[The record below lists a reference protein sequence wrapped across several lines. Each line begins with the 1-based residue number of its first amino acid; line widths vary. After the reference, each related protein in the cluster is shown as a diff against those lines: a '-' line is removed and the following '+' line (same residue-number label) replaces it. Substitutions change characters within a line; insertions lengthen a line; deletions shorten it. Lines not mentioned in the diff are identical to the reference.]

1 MKKLLMLLVIVVF
14 FMSQL
19 VAQTSTFNKGD
30 KVLNL
35 GILGLGSSTYSGFNM
50 SYFLSTSFEVGIID
64 NIARKGTIGV
74 GGFLGFSTYKNPYL
88 YYSYRYS
95 DFIIGGRGTFHYPLV
110 DKLDT
115 YAGLMLG
122 YDIGSSHYLGSGT
135 EPHYD
140 PTLGGFVSIL
150 NAGVRYYFSR
160 NFAAMSEL
168 GLGYGT
174 IYLSFGGA
182 LKF

>member
-1 MKKLLMLLVIVVF
+1 MKKLLMLLVVIVFTVT
-14 FMSQL
+14 QL
-19 VAQTSTFNKGD
+19 VAQTPTFNKGD

-35 GILGLGSSTYSGFNM
+35 GIGMGSTTYSGFNM
-50 SYFLSTSFEVGIID
+50 AALFATSFEVGIID
-64 NIARKGTIGV
+64 KIARKGTIGV
-74 GGFLGFSTYKNPYL
+74 GGFLGFSSYKNPYL
-88 YYSYRYS
+88 AYDYRNS

-110 DKLDT
+110 NKLDT
-115 YAGLMLG
+115 YAGIMLG
-122 YDIGSSHYLGSGT
+122 YDIGTHHYLGSGS
-135 EPHYD
+135 EPPYYD

-174 IYLSFGGA
+174 IYLTFGGA

>member
-1 MKKLLMLLVIVVF
+1 MKKLLMLLVVIVFTVT
-14 FMSQL
+14 QL

-35 GILGLGSSTYSGFNM
+35 GIGLGSASYSGFNM
-50 SYFLSTSFEVGIID
+50 AGLFSTSFEVGIID
-64 NIARKGTIGV
+64 KILKKATIGV
-74 GGFLGFSTYKNPYL
+74 GGYLGYSSYKNAYFT
-88 YYSYRYS
+88 SDYRYS
-95 DFIIGGRGTFHYPLV
+95 NLIIGGRGTFHYPLV
-110 DKLDT
+110 NKLDT

-122 YDIGSSHYLGSGT
+122 YNIGGFHYLGSGA
-135 EPHYD
+135 EPNYD
-140 PTLGGFVSIL
+140 PSLGGFVSIL
-150 NAGVRYYFSR
+150 NAGARYYFSR